1 LSGQPGYRPTQSE
14 DPRPVQSRRRPLGRA
29 QSDLKVATER
39 NIIDAQRVGDRAAAL
54 RVFDLESQA
63 IRDLAQILDE
73 RFSRALD
80 LLTGIKGRVV
90 VSGMGKS
97 GHIANKIAA
106 TLASTGTPAFFVHPA
121 EASHGDIGMITKD
134 DAVIAISN
142 SGETHELSDLVS
154 HAKRF
159 SIPLI
164 GITGRARSSLADN
177 ADVALVLPLA
187 QEACPIGLAP
197 TTSTTMTLAL
207 GDAIAIAL
215 MERRGFTADDFQ
227 MRHPGGQLGRQ
238 LLKVADVMHTG
249 TAVPVIKDS
258 MPMSEALLTMTAKH
272 FGCVGVLDRREH
284 LIGIVTDGDLRRH
297 MAENLLDLSARAVMT
312 PDPVTIR
319 PSALAAEA
327 LGVMNLRAITALFVV
342 EAKQVV
348 GIVHIH
354 DCLRAGI
361 A

>member
-1 LSGQPGYRPTQSE
+1 MRSTA
-14 DPRPVQSRRRPLGRA
+14 DSRLTA
-29 QSDLKVATER
+29 
-39 NIIDAQRVGDRAAAL
+39 DRAAAR
-54 RVFDLESQA
+54 RVFELESQA
-63 IRDLAQILDE
+63 IRDLSQVLDE
-73 RFSRALD
+73 RFTRALD
-80 LLTGIKGRVV
+80 LLTRIKGRVV

-121 EASHGDIGMITKD
+121 EASHGDLGMVTED

-142 SGETHELSDLVS
+142 SGETHELSDIVA
-154 HAKRF
+154 HAKRYR
-159 SIPLI
+159 IPLI
-164 GITGRARSSLADN
+164 GITGRARSSLAEN
-177 ADVALVLPLA
+177 ADVALILPSA

-238 LLKVADVMHTG
+238 LLKVSDVMHTG
-249 TAVPVIKDS
+249 AAVPLTTGEA
-258 MPMSEALLTMTAKH
+258 PMSEVLLTMTAKH
-272 FGCVGVLDRREH
+272 FGCVGVVDGRQRLT
-284 LIGIVTDGDLRRH
+284 GIITDGDLRRH
-297 MAENLLDLSARAVMT
+297 MAPTLLDLTARAVMT
-312 PDPVTIR
+312 PAPVTIR
-319 PSALAAEA
+319 PGALAAEA

-342 EAKQVV
+342 EAKRVV

-354 DCLRAGI
+354 DCLRAGV

>member
-1 LSGQPGYRPTQSE
+1 MRSTA
-14 DPRPVQSRRRPLGRA
+14 DSRL
-29 QSDLKVATER
+29 VA
-39 NIIDAQRVGDRAAAL
+39 DRAAAR

-63 IRDLAQILDE
+63 IRDLEHILDE
-73 RFSRALD
+73 RFTRALD
-80 LLTGIKGRVV
+80 LLTRIKGRVV

-97 GHIANKIAA
+97 GHVANKIAA

-121 EASHGDIGMITKD
+121 EASHGDLGMITED

-142 SGETHELSDLVS
+142 SGETHELSDIVA

-159 SIPLI
+159 RIPLI
-164 GITGRARSSLADN
+164 GITGRARSSLAEN
-177 ADVALVLPLA
+177 ADVALVLPPA

-238 LLKVADVMHTG
+238 LLKVSDVMHTG
-249 TAVPVIKDS
+249 AAVPLITGTA
-258 MPMSEALLTMTAKH
+258 PMSEVLLTMTAKH
-272 FGCVGVLDRREH
+272 FGCVGVLDGRQR
-284 LIGIVTDGDLRRH
+284 LVGIITDGDLRRN
-297 MAENLLDLSARAVMT
+297 MAPTLLDLTARAVMT

-319 PSALAAEA
+319 PGALAAEA
-327 LGVMNLRAITALFVV
+327 LGEMNLRAITALFVV
-342 EAKQVV
+342 EAKRVV

>member
-1 LSGQPGYRPTQSE
+1 MRSTA
-14 DPRPVQSRRRPLGRA
+14 DSRLA
-29 QSDLKVATER
+29 A
-39 NIIDAQRVGDRAAAL
+39 DRAAAR

-63 IRDLAQILDE
+63 IRDLTQVLDE
-73 RFSRALD
+73 RFTRALD
-80 LLTGIKGRVV
+80 LLIGVKGRVV

-97 GHIANKIAA
+97 GHVANKIAA

-121 EASHGDIGMITKD
+121 EASHGDLGMITKD

-142 SGETHELSDLVS
+142 SGETHELSDIVG

-159 SIPLI
+159 RIPLI
-164 GITGRARSSLADN
+164 GITGRARSSLAEN
-177 ADVALVLPLA
+177 ADVALVLPSA

-238 LLKVADVMHTG
+238 LLKVSDVMHTG
-249 TAVPVIKDS
+249 AAIPLINGS
-258 MPMSEALLTMTAKH
+258 APMSEVLLTMTAKH
-272 FGCVGVLDRREH
+272 FGCVGVVDGRQRLV
-284 LIGIVTDGDLRRH
+284 GIITDGDLRRH
-297 MAENLLDLSARAVMT
+297 MAPSLLDMTARGVMT

-319 PSALAAEA
+319 PGALAAEA

-342 EAKQVV
+342 EAKRVV

-354 DCLRAGI
+354 DCLRAGV

>member
-1 LSGQPGYRPTQSE
+1 VRLAAER
-14 DPRPVQSRRRPLGRA
+14 DVADGRLA
-29 QSDLKVATER
+29 A
-39 NIIDAQRVGDRAAAL
+39 DRAAAL

-63 IRDLAQILDE
+63 IHDLAQMLDD

-80 LLTGIKGRVV
+80 LLTRIKGRVV

-97 GHIANKIAA
+97 GHIAHKIAA

-121 EASHGDIGMITKD
+121 EASHGDIGMVTKD

-142 SGETHELSDLVS
+142 SGETHELSDLVA
-154 HAKRF
+154 HARRF
-159 SIPLI
+159 RIPLI
-164 GITGRARSSLADN
+164 AITGRARSSLAEN
-177 ADVALVLPLA
+177 ADVALVLPQA

-249 TAVPVIKDS
+249 AAVPVIKS
-258 MPMSEALLTMTAKH
+258 TTPMSEALLTMTAKH
-272 FGCVGVLDRREH
+272 FGCVGVLDARER

-297 MAENLLDLSARAVMT
+297 MQANLLTLTARQVMT

-319 PSALAAEA
+319 PGALAAEA
-327 LGVMNLRAITALFVV
+327 LGVMNLRAITALFAV

>member
-1 LSGQPGYRPTQSE
+1 MRSTA
-14 DPRPVQSRRRPLGRA
+14 DSRLTA
-29 QSDLKVATER
+29 
-39 NIIDAQRVGDRAAAL
+39 DRAAAR
-54 RVFDLESQA
+54 RVFELESQA
-63 IRDLAQILDE
+63 IRDLTQVLDE
-73 RFSRALD
+73 RFTRALD
-80 LLTGIKGRVV
+80 ILTRVKGRVV

-121 EASHGDIGMITKD
+121 EASHGDLGMVTKD

-142 SGETHELSDLVS
+142 SGETHELSDIVA

-159 SIPLI
+159 HIPLI
-164 GITGRARSSLADN
+164 GITGRARSSLAEN
-177 ADVALVLPLA
+177 ADVALVLPPA

-238 LLKVADVMHTG
+238 LLKVSDVMHTG
-249 TAVPVIKDS
+249 AAIPLIS
-258 MPMSEALLTMTAKH
+258 GAAPMSEVLLTMTAKH
-272 FGCVGVLDRREH
+272 FGCVGVVDGRQRLT
-284 LIGIVTDGDLRRH
+284 GIITDGDLRRH
-297 MAENLLDLSARAVMT
+297 MAPSLLDLTARGVMT

-319 PSALAAEA
+319 PGALAAEA

-342 EAKQVV
+342 EAKRVV

-354 DCLRAGI
+354 DCLRAGV

>member
-1 LSGQPGYRPTQSE
+1 MRDT
-14 DPRPVQSRRRPLGRA
+14 
-29 QSDLKVATER
+29 TEAR
-39 NIIDAQRVGDRAAAL
+39 LNADRAAGR

-63 IRDLAQILDE
+63 IRDLSQVLDE
-73 RFSRALD
+73 RFTRALD
-80 LLTGIKGRVV
+80 LLTRIKGRVV

-121 EASHGDIGMITKD
+121 EASHGDLGMVTKD

-142 SGETHELSDLVS
+142 SGETHELSDLVA
-154 HAKRF
+154 HAKRYR
-159 SIPLI
+159 IPLI
-164 GITGRARSSLADN
+164 GITGRARSSLSEN
-177 ADVALVLPLA
+177 ADVALILPQA

-238 LLKVADVMHTG
+238 LLKVSDVMHTG
-249 TAVPVIKDS
+249 PAIPLIRGAA
-258 MPMSEALLTMTAKH
+258 PMSEALLTMTAKH
-272 FGCVGVLDRREH
+272 FGCVGVLDGRQR

-297 MAENLLDLSARAVMT
+297 MAADFLNLTARAVMT

-319 PSALAAEA
+319 PGALAAEA
-327 LGVMNLRAITALFVV
+327 LGVMNLRAITALFAV
-342 EAKQVV
+342 EAKRVV